1 MPSHSCLCAI
11 LVAEHA
17 LPDDLK
23 GAAVELSSYLAE
35 SFGNATRIDYG
46 TGHETNFVVLLFC
59 LAKLGVFSQQDRK
72 ALVLVIFR
80 RYLDLVRRIQ
90 TTYWL
95 EPAGSQ
101 GGERRVDGAYLYP
114 R

>member
-1 MPSHSCLCAI
+1 M
-11 LVAEHA
+11 
-17 LPDDLK
+17 LPETWK
-23 GAAVELSSYLAE
+23 GAAVELAPYLVE

-46 TGHETNFVVLLFC
+46 TGHETNLAALLFC
-59 LAKLGVFSQQDRK
+59 LAKLGVVTDADRK
-72 ALVLVIFR
+72 ALVLRVFK

-101 GGERRVDGAYLYP
+101 GGA
-114 R
+114 